1 MVVCVVRNSLDEVK
15 SNINKIKDECY
26 KINIYPRDIH
36 TAAILYPNVIYSDYT
51 EEERQQRHFLNGSID
66 QVGKDL
72 QEVKKAGIDHA
83 PNKFGRKLLAM
94 RISSFNTLLVWNL
107 YNL

>member
-83 PNKFGRKLLAM
+83 INHK
-94 RISSFNTLLVWNL
+94 
-107 YNL
+107 